1 MTNPFDYVNSIT
13 LGKNNMM
20 RDTENDVLAE
30 KEYNPWIVN
39 KALSYFPDTVLMAND
54 MNMYHGL
61 DKRPQYEYLLNMI
74 RRNKRWAKWVKD
86 EGSEDLDLVIKA
98 YNCNPTVAREYLK
111 LLTKEQLDAIRASMA
126 IGGSK

>member
-54 MNMYHGL
+54 MNMYHDL

-126 IGGSK
+126 VGGSK

>member
-13 LGKNNMM
+13 VGKNNMM

-54 MNMYHGL
+54 MNMYHDL
-61 DKRPQYEYLLNMI
+61 DKRAQYEYLLNMV

-98 YNCNPTVAREYLK
+98 YNCNPIVAREYLK
-111 LLTKEQLDAIRASMA
+111 LLTKEQLDTIRASMA